1 MEEGDVPP
9 RKLGVGPL
17 PGELGEAPPQKKKKL
32 GEQEERADTPS
43 SP

>member
-17 PGELGEAPPQKKKKL
+17 PGELGEAPPPKKL